1 MLDKNMGVG
10 TKFELRLRV
19 KVGAVSRRETV

>member
-19 KVGAVSRRETV
+19 KVGAVARRKTV